1 MWKSWWSTSRGR
13 AREPGGARRARALVR
28 LAGLALVSVLPLT
41 AAGADRPAIA
51 AHRGGARLWPE
62 NSLTAFRGAL
72 GLGVDLVELDVH
84 QTRDGEVV
92 VLHDPTLERTTTGQG
107 PIRDLLWADVAR
119 AVVRGTADERVPRLG
134 DVLALLRP
142 TPVGL
147 LLEIKNG
154 PAGARYPG
162 LEERVLALVDAVGL
176 ADRTRIMAFDWRVLE
191 RLRALSSTARLT
203 GLLSQRGADRAG
215 GVEAAVP
222 RLRALGANDLGME
235 RTLLTPAVVR
245 AAHDAGLS
253 IGVWTVNEPDELAR
267 ALAAGVDYVTTDQ
280 PDLALRLRAGRP

>member
-1 MWKSWWSTSRGR
+1 
-13 AREPGGARRARALVR
+13 
-28 LAGLALVSVLPLT
+28 VSVLPLT
-41 AAGADRPAIA
+41 TAGADRPAIA

-107 PIRDLLWADVAR
+107 AIRDLPWADVAR
-119 AVVRGTADERVPRLG
+119 AVVRGTTDERVPRLG

-154 PAGARYPG
+154 PAGERYPG

-176 ADRTRIMAFDWRVLE
+176 AERTRIMAFDWRVLE
-191 RLRALSSTARLT
+191 RLRALSSSARLT

-215 GVEAAVP
+215 GVEAAIP

-253 IGVWTVNEPDELAR
+253 LGVWTVNEPDELAR

>member
-1 MWKSWWSTSRGR
+1 
-13 AREPGGARRARALVR
+13 
-28 LAGLALVSVLPLT
+28 
-41 AAGADRPAIA
+41 
-51 AHRGGARLWPE
+51 
-62 NSLTAFRGAL
+62 
-72 GLGVDLVELDVH
+72 
-84 QTRDGEVV
+84 
-92 VLHDPTLERTTTGQG
+92 
-107 PIRDLLWADVAR
+107 
-119 AVVRGTADERVPRLG
+119 
-134 DVLALLRP
+134 
-142 TPVGL
+142 
-147 LLEIKNG
+147 
-154 PAGARYPG
+154 
-162 LEERVLALVDAVGL
+162 
-176 ADRTRIMAFDWRVLE
+176 MAFDWRVLE
-191 RLRALSSTARLT
+191 RLRALSSSARLT